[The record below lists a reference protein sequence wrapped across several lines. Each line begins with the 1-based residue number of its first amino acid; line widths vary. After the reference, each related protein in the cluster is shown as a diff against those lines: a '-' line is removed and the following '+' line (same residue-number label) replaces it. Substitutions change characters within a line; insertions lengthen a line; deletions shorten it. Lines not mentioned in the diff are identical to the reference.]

1 MLCIYIFMEKKDLKN
16 EINLYFKNIK
26 KNKKYNNNLDS
37 LEFVNLILK
46 IQKKFE
52 IKFQLNDLNN
62 IKKIDDVE
70 KILLKKCLKK

>member
-1 MLCIYIFMEKKDLKN
+1 MGKKDVKN
-16 EINLYFKNIK
+16 EINLYFKNLK

-46 IQKKFE
+46 IQEKFE
-52 IKFQLNDLNN
+52 IKFQLNELNN
-62 IKKIDDVE
+62 IKKIDEFE

>member
-1 MLCIYIFMEKKDLKN
+1 MEKKDLKN

>member
-1 MLCIYIFMEKKDLKN
+1 MEKKDLKN

-62 IKKIDDVE
+62 IKKIDDFE

>member
-1 MLCIYIFMEKKDLKN
+1 MGKKNVKN
-16 EINLYFKNIK
+16 EINLYFKNLK

-46 IQKKFE
+46 IQEKFE
-52 IKFQLNDLNN
+52 IKFQLNELNN
-62 IKKIDDVE
+62 IKKIDEFE

>member
-1 MLCIYIFMEKKDLKN
+1 MEKKDLKN

-62 IKKIDDVE
+62 IKKIDDIE